1 MANPYGALQTMAE
14 HGETGAKRRQE
25 LNSEKIQRS
34 IMITFGFLA
43 VLFGIGS
50 LIKGI
55 ATLGDG
61 FAADKALGA
70 GAAGIIGGGII
81 LAFLA
86 FGGKVR

>member
-1 MANPYGALQTMAE
+1 MPE
-14 HGETGAKRRQE
+14 HGKSGAKRKQQ

-34 IMITFGFLA
+34 IMIPFGVLA

-55 ATLGDG
+55 ATFGDG
-61 FAADKALGA
+61 FAADKAIGA
-70 GAAGIIGGGII
+70 GAAGIIVGGII

-86 FGGKVR
+86 FGGKIR